1 MTDPGGDSLLH
12 VGVSF
17 KPLANQVIRKESK
30 EIATTRSEIETVG
43 RVVLNLPA
51 IAL

>member
-1 MTDPGGDSLLH
+1 MLH

-17 KPLANQVIRKESK
+17 KPLANKAILKETK
-30 EIATTRSEIETVG
+30 EIETTGREIETVG
-43 RVVLNLPA
+43 RVVPNLPA